1 MFLLPNQELSPK
13 MRFSKSPIT
22 AIVTIG
28 LLAFTTLSAPA
39 PQWRHF
45 NKQATRPQAPA
56 PVSSPAP
63 SVTPATSSSDS
74 SSGSESSSSSST
86 SSGGSG
92 TPGQATVVNKCSFP
106 TYVYVCKQHP
116 ATCGSNTTMAA
127 NSGGYSEA
135 YAPAS
140 DGGHSLKISKEE
152 GSGDIL
158 QLEYTN
164 EGDGF
169 ISYDL
174 SEVNGNPFGPYGF
187 TLTNTTTDA
196 YCAPPAT
203 VCPAIFTDP
212 TNGIPYTAP
221 TSAGVGVI
229 LCG

>member
-1 MFLLPNQELSPK
+1 
-13 MRFSKSPIT
+13 MRFCKSPIT
-22 AIVTIG
+22 ALVTIG
-28 LLAFTTLSAPA
+28 LFAFTTLSAPA
-39 PQWRHF
+39 PQWRHQY
-45 NKQATRPQAPA
+45 KQATAPQAPS
-56 PVSSPAP
+56 PVAPAP
-63 SVTPATSSSDS
+63 SVTPTA
-74 SSGSESSSSSST
+74 SSSSSSSGSDSDSKSASSSS

-92 TPGQATVVNKCSFP
+92 TPGEATIVNKCSFP

-116 ATCGSNTTMAA
+116 ATCGSTTTMAA
-127 NSGGYSEA
+127 NTGGYSEA
-135 YAPAS
+135 YAPS
-140 DGGHSLKISKEE
+140 GDGGHSLKISKDE
-152 GSGDIL
+152 GSADIL

-164 EGDGF
+164 EGNGF

-196 YCAPPAT
+196 HCASPAT

-221 TSAGVGVI
+221 TSAGVGTI